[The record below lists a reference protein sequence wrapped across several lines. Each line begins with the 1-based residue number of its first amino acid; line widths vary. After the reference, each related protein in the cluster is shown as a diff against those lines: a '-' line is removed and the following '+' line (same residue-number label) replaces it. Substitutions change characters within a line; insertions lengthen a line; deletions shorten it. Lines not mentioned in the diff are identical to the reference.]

1 MPESSIPREYVT
13 ARRVLLDCLQLLS
26 AQSDALVLVGAQAI
40 YLQTPALDVGLP
52 ASTTDGDIAI
62 DPGLLFENP
71 DLAEVLE
78 SAGFRPHTSPG
89 TWFSPEGVPIDLMV
103 PSGALPSS
111 SRRTAS
117 LEGQS
122 GRTARR
128 TSGLELALHDNKRME
143 LRALDPKDTRV
154 ALVKVASPAALVI
167 AKLIKLA
174 ERMSGPKPDRVLAKD
189 ASDVL
194 RMLRYNDAAA
204 IGAALGRFVAEG
216 VGAGTIETAVEFLL
230 LQLALRRSPLIELA
244 VEYHRQ
250 FETGVQITASYRT
263 LAKRLIDAYQLT
275 QPRTGPATGPR

>member
-26 AQSDALVLVGAQAI
+26 AQSEALVLVGAQAI
-40 YLQTPALDVGLP
+40 YLQTPVLDVGLP
-52 ASTTDGDIAI
+52 ASTTDSDIAI
-62 DPGLLFENP
+62 DPDLLFENP

-89 TWFSPEGVPIDLMV
+89 TWFSPEGVAIDLMV
-103 PSGALPSS
+103 PSGALPAS
-111 SRRTAS
+111 SRRTAP

-128 TSGLELALHDNKRME
+128 TSGLELALHDNNTME
-143 LRALDPKDTRV
+143 LRALDPNDTRI
-154 ALVKVASPAALVI
+154 ATVKVASPAALVV

-174 ERMSGPKPDRVLAKD
+174 ERIAGPKPDRVLAKD

-194 RMLRYNDAAA
+194 RILRYNDATT
-204 IGAALGRFVAEG
+204 IGASLGRFSAES
-216 VGAGTIETAVEFLL
+216 VGSGTIETAVEFLRS
-230 LQLALRRSPLIELA
+230 QLALRTSPVVELA

-250 FETGVQITASYRT
+250 FETGAQITASYRT
-263 LAKRLIDAYQLT
+263 LAQRLVEAYGSK
-275 QPRTGPATGPR
+275 P

>member
-40 YLQTPALDVGLP
+40 YLQTPVLDVGLP
-52 ASTTDGDIAI
+52 ASTTDSDIAI
-62 DPGLLFENP
+62 DPDLLFENP

-103 PSGALPSS
+103 PSGALPAS
-111 SRRTAS
+111 SRRTAP

-128 TSGLELALHDNKRME
+128 TSGLELALHDNNTME
-143 LRALDPKDTRV
+143 LRALDPNDTRI
-154 ALVKVASPAALVI
+154 ATVKVASPAALVV

-174 ERMSGPKPDRVLAKD
+174 ERIAGPKPDRVLAKD

-194 RMLRYNDAAA
+194 RILRYNDATT
-204 IGAALGRFVAEG
+204 IGASLGRFSAES
-216 VGAGTIETAVEFLL
+216 VGSGTIETAVEFLRS
-230 LQLALRRSPLIELA
+230 QLALRTSPVVELA

-250 FETGVQITASYRT
+250 FETGAQITASYRT
-263 LAKRLIDAYQLT
+263 LAQRLVEAYGSK
-275 QPRTGPATGPR
+275 P

>member
-26 AQSDALVLVGAQAI
+26 AQSEALVLVGAQAI
-40 YLQTPALDVGLP
+40 YLQTPVLDVGLP
-52 ASTTDGDIAI
+52 ASTTDSDIAI
-62 DPGLLFENP
+62 DPDLLFENP

-103 PSGALPSS
+103 PSGALPAS
-111 SRRTAS
+111 SRRTAP

-128 TSGLELALHDNKRME
+128 TSGLELALHDNNTME
-143 LRALDPKDTRV
+143 LRALDPNDTRI
-154 ALVKVASPAALVI
+154 ATVKVASPAALVV

-174 ERMSGPKPDRVLAKD
+174 ERIAGPKPDRVLAKD

-194 RMLRYNDAAA
+194 RILRYNDATT
-204 IGAALGRFVAEG
+204 IGASLGRFSAES
-216 VGAGTIETAVEFLL
+216 VGSGTIETAVEFLRS
-230 LQLALRRSPLIELA
+230 QLALRTSPVVELA

-250 FETGVQITASYRT
+250 FETGAQITASYRT
-263 LAKRLIDAYQLT
+263 LAQRLVEAYGSK
-275 QPRTGPATGPR
+275 P

>member
-1 MPESSIPREYVT
+1 
-13 ARRVLLDCLQLLS
+13 
-26 AQSDALVLVGAQAI
+26 
-40 YLQTPALDVGLP
+40 
-52 ASTTDGDIAI
+52 
-62 DPGLLFENP
+62 
-71 DLAEVLE
+71 
-78 SAGFRPHTSPG
+78 
-89 TWFSPEGVPIDLMV
+89 
-103 PSGALPSS
+103 
-111 SRRTAS
+111 
-117 LEGQS
+117 
-122 GRTARR
+122 
-128 TSGLELALHDNKRME
+128 
-143 LRALDPKDTRV
+143 
-154 ALVKVASPAALVI
+154 
-167 AKLIKLA
+167 
-174 ERMSGPKPDRVLAKD
+174 MSGPKPDRVLAKD

>member
-26 AQSDALVLVGAQAI
+26 AQSEALVLVGAQAI
-40 YLQTPALDVGLP
+40 YLQAPVLDVGLP
-52 ASTTDGDIAI
+52 ASTTDSDIAI
-62 DPGLLFENP
+62 DPDLLFENP

-103 PSGALPSS
+103 PSGALPAS
-111 SRRTAS
+111 SRRTAP

-128 TSGLELALHDNKRME
+128 TSGLELALHDNNTME
-143 LRALDPKDTRV
+143 LRALDPNDTRI
-154 ALVKVASPAALVI
+154 ATVKVASPAALVV

-174 ERMSGPKPDRVLAKD
+174 ERIAGPKPDRVLAKD

-194 RMLRYNDAAA
+194 RILRYNDATT
-204 IGAALGRFVAEG
+204 IGASLGQFAAES
-216 VGAGTIETAVEFLL
+216 VGSGTIETAVEFLRS
-230 LQLALRRSPLIELA
+230 QLALRTSPVVELA

-250 FETGVQITASYRT
+250 FETGAQITTSYRT
-263 LAKRLIDAYQLT
+263 LAQRLVEAYGSK
-275 QPRTGPATGPR
+275 P

>member
-13 ARRVLLDCLQLLS
+13 ARRVLLDCLLLLS
-26 AQSDALVLVGAQAI
+26 AQSEALVLVGAQAI
-40 YLQTPALDVGLP
+40 YLQTPVLDVGLP
-52 ASTTDGDIAI
+52 ASTTDSDIAI
-62 DPGLLFENP
+62 DPDLLFENP

-103 PSGALPSS
+103 PSGALPAS
-111 SRRTAS
+111 SRRTAP

-128 TSGLELALHDNKRME
+128 TSGLELALHDNNTME
-143 LRALDPKDTRV
+143 LRALDPNDTRI
-154 ALVKVASPAALVI
+154 ATVKVASPAALVV

-174 ERMSGPKPDRVLAKD
+174 ERIAGPKPDRVLAKD

-194 RMLRYNDAAA
+194 RILRYNDATT
-204 IGAALGRFVAEG
+204 IGASLGRFSAES
-216 VGAGTIETAVEFLL
+216 VGSGTIETAVEFLRS
-230 LQLALRRSPLIELA
+230 QLALRTSPVVELA

-250 FETGVQITASYRT
+250 FETGAQITTSYRT
-263 LAKRLIDAYQLT
+263 LAQRLVEAYGSK
-275 QPRTGPATGPR
+275 P